1 MKHIVL
7 MCAAGASTSMLVQR
21 MQQTAE
27 KDGFV
32 CTIEA
37 HPVNQ
42 AAVYAD
48 SDVILLGPQVRFELN
63 KVKNQVN
70 CPVEPIDM
78 TAYGTM
84 NAEAVL
90 KQARKLLGA

>member
-21 MQQTAE
+21 MQAAATE
-27 KDGFV
+27 EGFA

-42 AAVYAD
+42 AVDFAD

-63 KVKNQVN
+63 KVKEEVN
-70 CPVEPIDM
+70 CPVEAIEM
-78 TAYGTM
+78 TAYGMM
-84 NAEAVL
+84 NGKAVL
-90 KQARKLLGA
+90 AQARKLMGE

>member
-21 MQQTAE
+21 MQAAATE
-27 KDGFV
+27 EGFA

-42 AAVYAD
+42 AVDFAD
-48 SDVILLGPQVRFELN
+48 SDVILN
-63 KVKNQVN
+63 KVKDEVN
-70 CPVEPIDM
+70 CPVEAIEM
-78 TAYGTM
+78 AAYGMM
-84 NAEAVL
+84 NGKAVL
-90 KQARKLLGA
+90 AQARKLMGE

>member
-42 AAVYAD
+42 AAEYAD

-78 TAYGTM
+78 TASGTM

>member
-1 MKHIVL
+1 MKRIVL
-7 MCAAGASTSMLVQR
+7 MCAAGASTSMLVKR
-21 MQQTAE
+21 MQQAAE
-27 KDGFV
+27 QQGFE

-42 AAVYAD
+42 ATEFAD

-63 KVKNQVN
+63 KVKGQVN

-78 TAYGTM
+78 MAYGTM
-84 NAEAVL
+84 NGEAVL
-90 KQARKLLGA
+90 KQARALMGE

>member
-1 MKHIVL
+1 MRNIVL

-21 MQQTAE
+21 MRSAAAE
-27 KDGFV
+27 EGFA

-42 AAVYAD
+42 AADFAD

-63 KVKNQVN
+63 KVKGEVS
-70 CPVEPIDM
+70 CPVEAIEM

-84 NAEAVL
+84 NGKAVL
-90 KQARKLLGA
+90 AQARKLMGE

>member
-1 MKHIVL
+1 MNVHPTKY
-7 MCAAGASTSMLVQR
+7 AEELVKR
-21 MQQTAE
+21 MQQAAE
-27 KDGFV
+27 QQGFE

-42 AAVYAD
+42 ATEFAD

-63 KVKNQVN
+63 KVKGQVN

-78 TAYGTM
+78 MAYGTM
-84 NAEAVL
+84 NGEAVL
-90 KQARKLLGA
+90 KQARALMGE

>member
-21 MQQTAE
+21 MQQAAE

-32 CTIEA
+32 FTIQV

-42 AAVYAD
+42 AA
-48 SDVILLGPQVRFELN
+48 E
-63 KVKNQVN
+63 
-70 CPVEPIDM
+70 
-78 TAYGTM
+78 
-84 NAEAVL
+84 
-90 KQARKLLGA
+90 